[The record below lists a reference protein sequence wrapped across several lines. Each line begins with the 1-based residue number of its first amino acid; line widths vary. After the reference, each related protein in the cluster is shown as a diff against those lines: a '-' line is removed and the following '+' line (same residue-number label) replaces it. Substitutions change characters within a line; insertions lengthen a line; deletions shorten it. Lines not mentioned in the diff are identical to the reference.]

1 MYSILVEAIKEFS
14 PKKELPDLFTR
25 ALAVD
30 TYDPARYRDIFNYLR
45 STATGL
51 SDRYHAPTRA
61 QTVIDLARALPIR
74 QMPDI
79 ILQVVE
85 SERHTAQNFPV
96 LFPAFDAR

>member
-1 MYSILVEAIKEFS
+1 
-14 PKKELPDLFTR
+14 
-25 ALAVD
+25 
-30 TYDPARYRDIFNYLR
+30 
-45 STATGL
+45 
-51 SDRYHAPTRA
+51 
-61 QTVIDLARALPIR
+61 VIDLARALPIR